1 MEVPKSKSSSLV
13 DWPGGLSIEPVMA
26 DQIGHEVKEAW
37 QLPDCTLPKFAERR
51 IANESRCT
59 RKEAERQSRLPI
71 SPDIAPQEARSAVR
85 LGSFGGLAT
94 NRQVDLQTLRRSPCS
109 NACEIAATVAE
120 PGPEGNSRGDLASVT
135 A

>member
-51 IANESRCT
+51 IANESVTGTTVVNEAT
-59 RKEAERQSRLPI
+59 RYLHYKYAYSGANPKTGFSCIGLVYYVFQSL
-71 SPDIAPQEARSAVR
+71 V
-85 LGSFGGLAT
+85 
-94 NRQVDLQTLRRSPCS
+94 
-109 NACEIAATVAE
+109 
-120 PGPEGNSRGDLASVT
+120 
-135 A
+135 